1 MTDSARNCPYFKKC
15 GACQTLNLTY
25 EEELSLKMK
34 RLISLLGRFAHVG
47 EILSMDKPLCYRNK
61 TQTLFRYN
69 GGRVES
75 GLYRSSDSGIVHV
88 DRCLMED
95 PDLAPVTRTVKK
107 LADAYKLKV
116 WDGRRGEMRSVMVRK
131 GFGTGEMQAAIVT
144 KSGMFEGAAEM
155 AAELVRRHPKIVSVS
170 VIENATQIPLW
181 MNGEEY
187 GVHGPGY
194 LEDVLAG
201 CRFRVPAK
209 AFYQINPIM
218 TEVLYK
224 TAAEFAEIKSGER
237 VLDAYCGIG
246 TVGIAAVKGT
256 DARLE
261 GFDVNE
267 DAVRAAGENAELNG
281 IRGARYTQKKDASFL
296 GDGHYDVIFA
306 DPPRAGC
313 DRRFLEALVRAAPER
328 FVYISC
334 DPETLARDLR
344 LLGGTYKVKKIQP
357 VDMFPGTGH
366 VETVCLLSKLESQ
379 PHIEVKLNMS
389 ELDLTKAEKKATY
402 QEIKDYVMEHTGLK
416 VSSLYIAQVK
426 EKCGIIERENYN
438 KPKSP
443 GAKQAKCPPEKEK
456 AIREALRHFGMI
468 PEGTS

>member
-34 RLISLLGRFAHVG
+34 RVISLLGRFAHVE
-47 EILSMDKPLCYRNK
+47 EILPMEKPLGYRNK
-61 TQTLFRYN
+61 MQTLFRYN
-69 GGRVES
+69 GGRVDS
-75 GLYRSSDSGIVHV
+75 GLYRSSDGGIVHV

-95 PDLAPVTRTVKK
+95 PDLAPVCRTVRK
-107 LADAYKLKV
+107 LADAAKFKI
-116 WDGRRGEMRSVMVRK
+116 WDGRHGELRSVMVRK
-131 GFGTGEMQAAIVT
+131 GFGTREMQAAIVT
-144 KSGMFEGAAEM
+144 RSGMFDGAADL
-155 AAELVRRHPKIVSVS
+155 AAELARRHPKIVSVS
-170 VIENATQIPLW
+170 VIANDTEIPLW

-187 GVHGPGY
+187 VVRGPGY
-194 LEDVLAG
+194 LEDTLAG

-256 DARLE
+256 DALLE

-267 DAVRAAGENAELNG
+267 DAVRSAGENAELNG

-296 GDGHYDVIFA
+296 GDGHYDVVFA

-334 DPETLARDLR
+334 DPETLARDLAS
-344 LLGGTYKVKKIQP
+344 LKGKYKAKKIQP

-366 VETVCLLSKLESQ
+366 TECV
-379 PHIEVKLNMS
+379 VKLVRQ
-389 ELDLTKAEKKATY
+389 K
-402 QEIKDYVMEHTGLK
+402 
-416 VSSLYIAQVK
+416 
-426 EKCGIIERENYN
+426 
-438 KPKSP
+438 P
-443 GAKQAKCPPEKEK
+443 GADCE
-456 AIREALRHFGMI
+456 
-468 PEGTS
+468 